1 MNNITNSL
9 KNIKIRR
16 PSIGG
21 IIFWV
26 ITLALAVSGYYFL
39 RNIVT
44 CWTITPLPGTPPSN
58 CGTVSAGLEG
68 PTITTNDQGTPIP
81 GVEALP
87 PAIEAPENSDVPAAW
102 DGASRITVLLIG
114 LDYRDYIA
122 NEGPPRSDTMILLT
136 IDPLS
141 RTAGMM
147 SIPRDMWVNIPG
159 FGYSRINTAY
169 SSGEGAKLP
178 GGGPELARKTVEN
191 FIGVPIQYYAQV
203 DFDTFVQFIDLIGCV
218 EVDVPETLTLDRQ
231 GSGNDHFTLQ
241 AGENR
246 KLCGEKALAY
256 VRYRKDKE
264 GDVARSRRQQA
275 VILAI
280 RDKVLAPENFSNLL
294 GEADDFYNQFSSGI
308 KTNMPFDVA
317 LRLGVLAKDI
327 PVSSIQQGVIDYTMV
342 SLDSVQLGGQD
353 ASIVKP
359 FPDKIRELRDKIFT
373 TGGPLSPL
381 AASGD
386 PTALM
391 QADGARVRI
400 LNGTY
405 TPDLEVTTGNYF
417 LTQGLGV
424 TEVGGADR
432 VYDNTIIVLYKPKL
446 YTMKYLLSVFGIT
459 SSAPI
464 RIQPDPNQTVDVEIR
479 LGNDWAA
486 SNPMPK

>member
-9 KNIKIRR
+9 KNIKIGR
-16 PSIGG
+16 PSVGL

-26 ITLALAVSGYYFL
+26 ITAAVAVGGYLFL
-39 RNIVT
+39 RNFIT
-44 CWTITPLPGTPPSN
+44 CLTIFSLPGTPPSS
-58 CGTVSAGLEG
+58 CGTVSAGQEG
-68 PTITTNDQGTPIP
+68 PVITTNEEGTPMP
-81 GVEALP
+81 SVADLP
-87 PAIEAPENSDVPAAW
+87 PAIEAPNSDIPAPW
-102 DGASRITVLLIG
+102 DGGSRITVLLIG

-136 IDPLS
+136 IDPQTK
-141 RTAGMM
+141 TAGMM

-191 FIGVPIQYYAQV
+191 FIGVPIQYYAQI
-203 DFDTFVQFIDLIGCV
+203 DFNTFVQFIDLIGCI
-218 EVDVPETLTLDRQ
+218 EVDVPETLILDRQ

-241 AGENR
+241 AGKAR

-256 VRYRKDKE
+256 VRYRHDKE

-275 VILAI
+275 AIIAI
-280 RDKVLAPENFSNLL
+280 RNKVLAPENFGVLL
-294 GEADDFYNQFSSGI
+294 GQADDFYNEFSSGI

-327 PVSSIQQGVIDYTMV
+327 PISSIQQGVIDYTMV
-342 SLDSVQLGGQD
+342 SLDSVKLAGQD

-381 AASGD
+381 AATGD

-391 QADGARVRI
+391 QADGAHVRI
-400 LNGTY
+400 LNGSY
-405 TPDLEVTTGNYF
+405 TPGLEVSTGNYF

-432 VYDNTIIVLYKPKL
+432 AYDNTIIVLYKPKL
-446 YTMKYLLSVFGIT
+446 YTMKYLQAVFGIT
-459 SSAPI
+459 SGAQI
-464 RIQPDPNQTVDVEIR
+464 RIQPDPTQTVDLEVR
-479 LGNDWAA
+479 LGNSWAA
-486 SNPMPK
+486 NNPMPK